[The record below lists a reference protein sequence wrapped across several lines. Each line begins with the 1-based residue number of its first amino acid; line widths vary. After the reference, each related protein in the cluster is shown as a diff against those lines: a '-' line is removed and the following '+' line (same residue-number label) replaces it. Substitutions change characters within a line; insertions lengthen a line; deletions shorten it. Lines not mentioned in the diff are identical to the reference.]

1 MLINTREEA
10 VFKISAE
17 QNNRYHAILN
27 PPLRSF
33 TPARRNRLSHP
44 LLFSLSM
51 SHPSSNSFPAKV
63 KFPLTIRPQRQS
75 STAAIDT
82 APLLLGSCLAIGT
95 CYYDGNQQGC
105 YTAGCGNHTLLGS
118 ICSCNADVQKALDVQ
133 LQKGAKQ
140 WPVKCPY

>member
-1 MLINTREEA
+1 MQFSTLL
-10 VFKISAE
+10 SAASLLLVATAS
-17 QNNRYHAILN
+17 AI
-27 PPLRSF
+27 
-33 TPARRNRLSHP
+33 
-44 LLFSLSM
+44 
-51 SHPSSNSFPAKV
+51 PSSLVS
-63 KFPLTIRPQRQS
+63 RQS